1 MKDRRGF
8 TLIELMIAL
17 AIVAIGLVIAI
28 SNLQLWIHQTNA
40 SGFKREVFT
49 KIQEARSRAFS
60 AGARHRVVIDLANE
74 TTLLQTNPGSGW
86 SATGIQGSTPTG
98 SRIASVL
105 PTPDGSAVTTGT
117 YALVFHPSG
126 EVYGQTNIANDNTIA
141 PLDNAVIRLTGVNP
155 QDNASITVFGWTGK
169 ARLN

>member
-1 MKDRRGF
+1 MDDRRGF
-8 TLIELMIAL
+8 TLIEIMIAL

-28 SNLQLWIHQTNA
+28 PNLQLWIQQTNA

-49 KIQEARSRAFS
+49 KIQEARNRAFS

-74 TTLLQTNPGSGW
+74 TTLLQANPGGAW
-86 SATGIQGSTPTG
+86 SAVGIQVRTPAG
-98 SRIASVL
+98 SRIASVV
-105 PTPDGSAVTTGT
+105 PAPGSAMTTGT

-126 EVYGQTNIANDNTIA
+126 EVYGQTDIANDNTIA
-141 PLDNAVIRLTGVNP
+141 PVDNAVIRITGVNP
-155 QDNASITVFGWTGK
+155 RDDASITVFGWTGK